1 MVDYTQ
7 AQLDDLMTEARSL
20 VPSDKADALEA
31 DIKSKTNFPNVLGR
45 FLMRFVDAMES
56 KDLEKYAD
64 MPKVVVDGNMP
75 RKPAAS
81 NPWSAAGWNATEQ
94 SRLVKR
100 IGETK
105 AAAIADAAGCKL
117 GSTKPNPAYN

>member
-1 MVDYTQ
+1 MTDFTQ

-20 VPSDKADALEA
+20 VPSDKAEALEA

-45 FLMRFVDAMES
+45 FLTRFVDAMES
-56 KDLEKYAD
+56 KDLDKYAD
-64 MPKVVVDGNMP
+64 KPVIDANHSGT

-81 NPWSAAGWNATEQ
+81 NPWSVAGWNATQQ
-94 SRLVKR
+94 SRLVTR
-100 IGETK
+100 IGEAK
-105 AAAIADAAGCKL
+105 ARAIAEAAGCKL